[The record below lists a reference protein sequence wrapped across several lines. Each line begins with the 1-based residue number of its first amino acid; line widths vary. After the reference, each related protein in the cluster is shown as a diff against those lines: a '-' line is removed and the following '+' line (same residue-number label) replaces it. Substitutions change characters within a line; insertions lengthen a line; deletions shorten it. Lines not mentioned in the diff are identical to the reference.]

1 MQHDK
6 QRADFARVKTT
17 GQAKAGRFVILSTL
31 EDPALEYLRTGFI
44 TTKRC
49 GKAHDR
55 NLLRRRFRALVQAHA
70 AANFRKSAAISSP
83 SRAPGA
89 AQATF
94 AELEADWLRQA
105 RRLGLLPTTRANAV
119 ISAHPQRRH
128 PRDDPFLSADPQSDA
143 EIRRRSRRRAAASR
157 RPARTISCKPWKST
171 VPFAAHGWE
180 FAGFSAVIHGGA
192 AVMTPSRRP
201 DAVETPTSPPSPH
214 GPPCS

>member
-1 MQHDK
+1 MRLPRKDSMK

-31 EDPALEYLRTGFI
+31 EDPSIETLRTGFI

-70 AANFRKSAAISSP
+70 PAFSEKRRFLVTIA
-83 SRAPGA
+83 RAGA

-105 RRLGLLPTTRANAV
+105 RRLGLL
-119 ISAHPQRRH
+119 
-128 PRDDPFLSADPQSDA
+128 
-143 EIRRRSRRRAAASR
+143 E
-157 RPARTISCKPWKST
+157 K
-171 VPFAAHGWE
+171 
-180 FAGFSAVIHGGA
+180 
-192 AVMTPSRRP
+192 P
-201 DAVETPTSPPSPH
+201 DAKP
-214 GPPCS
+214 